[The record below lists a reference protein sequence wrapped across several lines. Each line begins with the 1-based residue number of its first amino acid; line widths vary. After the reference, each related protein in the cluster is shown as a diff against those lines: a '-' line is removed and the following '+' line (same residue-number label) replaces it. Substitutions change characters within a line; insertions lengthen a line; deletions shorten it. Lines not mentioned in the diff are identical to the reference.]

1 MNATQRTL
9 LGKTQAAKTGQRN
22 LDALSA
28 RAEEVYRILQ
38 QQALEEKTRAY
49 TDAAQWESRQAAQA
63 YRDFLSAYN
72 PIGLNA
78 ARQKQQTD
86 YADHAAYNT
95 YTADLDFYRT
105 QRLQQQTEAERA
117 LEDTRQTLAYAERKT
132 QSEQQSRQTKLMQA
146 YLKQRLALLK
156 KAAKKRIDTAGV

>member
-9 LGKTQAAKTGQRN
+9 LGQTQAAKTGQRN

-86 YADHAAYNT
+86 YADHEAYNT

-105 QRLQQQTEAERA
+105 QRLQQQTRAERA